1 MQHRKI
7 AGGGFYWP
15 PCRRDVCHAKLMH
28 PEGTP
33 RLELRCRRGE
43 IIRDNGFEGNLWFAL
58 EYDQQIGQE
67 SGSNIY
73 ISLGSNRKNI

>member
-1 MQHRKI
+1 
-7 AGGGFYWP
+7 
-15 PCRRDVCHAKLMH
+15 MH

-33 RLELRCRRGE
+33 RLELRFRRGE

-73 ISLGSNRKNI
+73 ISRSNRKKYRYIKLNLLKRGGPVNFLDAAS

>member
-1 MQHRKI
+1 
-7 AGGGFYWP
+7 
-15 PCRRDVCHAKLMH
+15 MH

-33 RLELRCRRGE
+33 RLELRFRRGE

-73 ISLGSNRKNI
+73 ISRSNRKKYRYIKLNLLKRRGPVNVLDTVS